1 MSQDKNIKIARL
13 ISLEK
18 KTREAKSKDE
28 LNFIVVNETREIID
42 YTTSFLLLKSA
53 TDKFHINA
61 ISDIASIDRTAPL
74 VTFVESVINH
84 KTKKDLKE
92 IESIDLEQFS
102 KKIKKQK
109 PKNIPQYLLCIPIFS
124 PQRGLQGYLLLAR
137 NKNFND
143 NENELVQHLSRTYG
157 HAYNTFLTNF
167 SIKNF
172 LKKNFT
178 GKKRWITISVII
190 LIFLFPVRMT
200 STAPVEVVAK
210 NPFLIT
216 SPFDGVVKKI
226 IANNNDLT
234 KPGDLLVLLE
244 DIDLLNEF
252 NLAKQSVQ
260 VAEKELLRT
269 RQSSFTDNEQK
280 SRLAELVAQVDL
292 KRVELKSAERK
303 LKNSKIYSE
312 KKGVVIVDRKS
323 DWQGK
328 PVAVGEKILTIADP
342 NNIEFLIWLPVK
354 DSIVINQDAN
364 TNIFL
369 DINPMSSY
377 KGNIIRSTYEPELS
391 PEEVLSY
398 KLISSFKGN
407 RDTPRIGL
415 RGTAKVYGNRTIL
428 FYYLFRKPITFIR
441 QLIGI

>member
-28 LNFIVVNETREIID
+28 LNFLVVNETREIID
-42 YTTSFLLLKSA
+42 YTTSFLLLKSP
-53 TDKFHINA
+53 TDKFHVEA
-61 ISDIASIDRTAPL
+61 VSDIASVDRTAPL
-74 VTFVESVINH
+74 ITFVENIVNH
-84 KTKKDLKE
+84 KSNQNLKE
-92 IESIDLEQFS
+92 IELVDLDKFS

-109 PKNIPQYLLCIPIFS
+109 PKNIPQYLLRIPIFS
-124 PQRGLQGYLLLAR
+124 PQRGLQGFLLLAR
-137 NKNFND
+137 NEIFSE
-143 NENELVQHLSRTYG
+143 NENELISHLSRTYG
-157 HAYNTFLTNF
+157 HAYNTFLANY
-167 SIKNF
+167 SIRDF
-172 LKKNFT
+172 FKKNFT

-226 IANNNDLT
+226 VADNNDQT
-234 KPGDLLVLLE
+234 KPGELLVLLE

-252 NLAKQSVQ
+252 NLAKQALQ
-260 VAEKELLRT
+260 VSEKELLRT

-280 SRLAELVAQVDL
+280 SRLAELMAQVDL
-292 KRVELKSAERK
+292 KRVELSSAERK
-303 LKNSKIYSE
+303 LKNSKIYAE

-328 PVAVGEKILTIADP
+328 PVSVGEKILTIADP
-342 NNIEFLIWLPVK
+342 ANIEFLIWLPVK
-354 DSIVINQDAN
+354 DSIVINENAN
-364 TNIFL
+364 ANIFL

-377 KGNIIRSTYEPELS
+377 KGKILRSTYEPELS

-398 KLISSFKGN
+398 KLVSSFEGN
-407 RDTPRIGL
+407 KDTPRIGL
-415 RGTAKVYGNRTIL
+415 RGTAKVYGDRTIL

>member
-1 MSQDKNIKIARL
+1 MSEDKNIKIARL

-74 VTFVESVINH
+74 VTFVESIINH

-137 NKNFND
+137 NKNFNE

-226 IANNNDLT
+226 IANNNDQT

-244 DIDLLNEF
+244 DIDLSNEF
-252 NLAKQSVQ
+252 NLAKQSLQ

-303 LKNSKIYSE
+303 LKNSKIYSK

-377 KGNIIRSTYEPELS
+377 KGNIVRSTYEPELS

>member
-1 MSQDKNIKIARL
+1 MSEDKNIKIARL

-74 VTFVESVINH
+74 VTFVESILNH
-84 KTKKDLKE
+84 KTKKNLKE

-137 NKNFND
+137 NKNFNE

-226 IANNNDLT
+226 IANNNDQT

-244 DIDLLNEF
+244 DIDLSNEF
-252 NLAKQSVQ
+252 NLAKQSLQ

-364 TNIFL
+364 TSIFL

>member
-1 MSQDKNIKIARL
+1 MSEDKNIKIARL

-74 VTFVESVINH
+74 VTFVESIINH

-226 IANNNDLT
+226 IANNNDQI

-244 DIDLLNEF
+244 DIDLSNEF
-252 NLAKQSVQ
+252 NLAKQSLQ

-280 SRLAELVAQVDL
+280 SRLAELIAQVDL

-369 DINPMSSY
+369 DINPMNSY

>member
-28 LNFIVVNETREIID
+28 LNFLVVNETREIID

-74 VTFVESVINH
+74 VTFVESIINH
-84 KTKKDLKE
+84 KTKINLKE

-137 NKNFND
+137 NKNFNE

-226 IANNNDLT
+226 IANNNDQT

-244 DIDLLNEF
+244 DIDLSNEF
-252 NLAKQSVQ
+252 NLAKQSLQ

-342 NNIEFLIWLPVK
+342 SNIEFLIWLPVK

>member
-1 MSQDKNIKIARL
+1 MSEDKNIKIARL

-252 NLAKQSVQ
+252 NLAKQSLQ

>member
-1 MSQDKNIKIARL
+1 MSEDKNIKIARL

-28 LNFIVVNETREIID
+28 LNFLVVNETREIID

-74 VTFVESVINH
+74 VTFVESIINH
-84 KTKKDLKE
+84 KTKINLKE

-172 LKKNFT
+172 FKKNFT

-226 IANNNDLT
+226 IANNNDQT

-244 DIDLLNEF
+244 DIDLSNEF
-252 NLAKQSVQ
+252 NLAKQSLQ